1 MYKGVGWV
9 VGKGWQLEAGY
20 NSLLGLFGVA
30 VSPQSVSH
38 RPTRKNRWPKRRLTT
53 TGVNFR
59 PIPPMQY
66 P

>member
-1 MYKGVGWV
+1 MYKG

-20 NSLLGLFGVA
+20 TALLGLFGVA

-38 RPTRKNRWPKRRLTT
+38 RPTHKNKWPKRRLTT
-53 TGVNFR
+53 IGVNFR
-59 PIPPMQY
+59 PVPSTQY

>member
-9 VGKGWQLEAGY
+9 LGKGWQLEAGY
-20 NSLLGLFGVA
+20 TSLLGLFGVA
-30 VSPQSVSH
+30 VSPESVSH

-59 PIPPMQY
+59 PMPSTQY